1 MGEIE
6 VYDTTLRDGTQGEG
20 VAFSVADKLRV
31 AERLDAFGV
40 HYIEGG
46 WPGSNPK
53 DIEFF
58 ERAKQKTFRR
68 ARLAAFGS
76 TRRKDVRIEQDE
88 QVRLL
93 LDAATPVVTI
103 YGKTWLLHV
112 LQVLQTT
119 PDENLGMI
127 EDTVRHL
134 KAHGKFVVYD
144 AEHAFDGCKDD
155 REYAFATWQAA
166 ERGGAD
172 VVTLCDTNGGSLPRE
187 IAEITRYASGGLG
200 GRVGIHTHDDIGL
213 GVANALAALDAGATH
228 VQGTLNGYGERTG
241 NCSLTSVIPILEFKY
256 RKRSVPAESLATL
269 KKLSQ
274 FIDETAN
281 IRPNPR
287 LPWVGAAAFSH
298 KGGTHVNA
306 VQKALTSYEHI
317 DPALVGNTRHVL
329 ISDLA
334 GRSNI
339 VMKAR
344 ELGFDITNQTPE
356 LREML
361 DRIKGLEHDGY
372 EFESAD
378 GSLALLIR
386 RVLIQ
391 TTPPFAVDA
400 YHVSMRREGETSVCE
415 ATVKVHVGHECA
427 HTVADGD
434 GPVNALDAALRAALV
449 KIYPQ
454 LDRVR
459 LTDYKVR
466 IIDSRSGTAAKT
478 RVLIASSDGLSEWGT
493 VGVNDNIIEASL
505 QALTDSLEYALVKD
519 RVASVL

>member
-1 MGEIE
+1 
-6 VYDTTLRDGTQGEG
+6 
-20 VAFSVADKLRV
+20 
-31 AERLDAFGV
+31 
-40 HYIEGG
+40 
-46 WPGSNPK
+46 
-53 DIEFF
+53 
-58 ERAKQKTFRR
+58 
-68 ARLAAFGS
+68 
-76 TRRKDVRIEQDE
+76 
-88 QVRLL
+88 
-93 LDAATPVVTI
+93 
-103 YGKTWLLHV
+103 
-112 LQVLQTT
+112 
-119 PDENLGMI
+119 
-127 EDTVRHL
+127 
-134 KAHGKFVVYD
+134 
-144 AEHAFDGCKDD
+144 
-155 REYAFATWQAA
+155 
-166 ERGGAD
+166 
-172 VVTLCDTNGGSLPRE
+172 
-187 IAEITRYASGGLG
+187 
-200 GRVGIHTHDDIGL
+200 
-213 GVANALAALDAGATH
+213 
-228 VQGTLNGYGERTG
+228 
-241 NCSLTSVIPILEFKY
+241 
-256 RKRSVPAESLATL
+256 
-269 KKLSQ
+269 
-274 FIDETAN
+274 
-281 IRPNPR
+281 
-287 LPWVGAAAFSH
+287 
-298 KGGTHVNA
+298 VNA

-356 LREML
+356 IREML
-361 DRIKGLEHDGY
+361 DRIKGLEHEGY

-391 TTPPFAVDA
+391 TGPPFAVDA

-415 ATVKVHVGHECA
+415 ATVKVHVGQECA

-466 IIDSRSGTAAKT
+466 IIDSRTGTAAKT
-478 RVLIASSDGLSEWGT
+478 RVLIASSDGVSEWGT

>member
-1 MGEIE
+1 
-6 VYDTTLRDGTQGEG
+6 
-20 VAFSVADKLRV
+20 
-31 AERLDAFGV
+31 
-40 HYIEGG
+40 
-46 WPGSNPK
+46 
-53 DIEFF
+53 
-58 ERAKQKTFRR
+58 
-68 ARLAAFGS
+68 
-76 TRRKDVRIEQDE
+76 
-88 QVRLL
+88 
-93 LDAATPVVTI
+93 
-103 YGKTWLLHV
+103 
-112 LQVLQTT
+112 
-119 PDENLGMI
+119 
-127 EDTVRHL
+127 
-134 KAHGKFVVYD
+134 
-144 AEHAFDGCKDD
+144 
-155 REYAFATWQAA
+155 
-166 ERGGAD
+166 
-172 VVTLCDTNGGSLPRE
+172 
-187 IAEITRYASGGLG
+187 
-200 GRVGIHTHDDIGL
+200 
-213 GVANALAALDAGATH
+213 
-228 VQGTLNGYGERTG
+228 
-241 NCSLTSVIPILEFKY
+241 
-256 RKRSVPAESLATL
+256 
-269 KKLSQ
+269 
-274 FIDETAN
+274 
-281 IRPNPR
+281 
-287 LPWVGAAAFSH
+287 
-298 KGGTHVNA
+298 VNA

-344 ELGFDITNQTPE
+344 ELGFDMTNQTPE

-361 DRIKGLEHDGY
+361 DRIKGLEHEGY

-386 RVLIQ
+386 RVLIR
-391 TTPPFAVDA
+391 TRPPFAVDA

-415 ATVKVHVGHECA
+415 ATVKVHVGQECA

-478 RVLIASSDGLSEWGT
+478 RVIIASSDGVSEWGT

-505 QALTDSLEYALVKD
+505 QALADSLEYALVKD